1 MLLSEFNQY
10 LWDTNEFN
18 ASMSA
23 NEKLFAIFEL
33 VKRFENIAITQVD
46 EEILNLNIKVVKF
59 QIKA

>member
-1 MLLSEFNQY
+1 
-10 LWDTNEFN
+10 
-18 ASMSA
+18 MSA